1 MKCVE
6 QSLLTNLKME
16 TVIVVQVV
24 NLLLKSKSREVD

>member
-1 MKCVE
+1 MKWVE